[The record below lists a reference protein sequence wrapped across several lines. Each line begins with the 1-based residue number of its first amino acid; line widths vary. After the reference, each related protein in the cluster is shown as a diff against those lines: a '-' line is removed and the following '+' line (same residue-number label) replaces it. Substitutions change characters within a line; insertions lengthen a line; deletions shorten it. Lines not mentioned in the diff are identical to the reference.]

1 LQGHESDAVF
11 EVMSEKV
18 AGTDLRVPHTSPTW
32 TVCAHRNSIM
42 SIAHMLWTKVIVVAL
57 RKCDVRCRS
66 YEGIAGV
73 AEAEVPVIA
82 KSSQPPK
89 GTSPFHF
96 TSRVIH
102 PRPCTQ
108 RLVVAR

>member
-1 LQGHESDAVF
+1 
-11 EVMSEKV
+11 
-18 AGTDLRVPHTSPTW
+18 
-32 TVCAHRNSIM
+32 M
-42 SIAHMLWTKVIVVAL
+42 SIAQMLWTKVIVVAL

-89 GTSPFHF
+89 RTSPFHF

-108 RLVVAR
+108 RLVVARWHVPRHALASADIRFDAGLTRSR